1 MGLYIVKRIFGLVI
15 LWASLGFMFYQV
27 FDPDSK
33 LGLSSPNQILGFAI
47 FFDLQQRRCSYA
59 LTTPTMEDLRV
70 SLQSARHSF
79 LQTVTGCFDSS
90 SLMTVLTHS
99 ATPSTFPHSLH
110 LPFVQGGE
118 STAIKRLAFIM

>member
-1 MGLYIVKRIFGLVI
+1 MKLIVSFTLLGNRMGLYIVKRIFGLVI

-33 LGLSSPNQILGFAI
+33 LGLSSPNQIIGFAI
-47 FFDLQQRRCSYA
+47 LFDLQQRRCSYA

-79 LQTVTGCFDSS
+79 LQTVTGC
-90 SLMTVLTHS
+90 
-99 ATPSTFPHSLH
+99 TFPHSLH

>member
-1 MGLYIVKRIFGLVI
+1 
-15 LWASLGFMFYQV
+15 
-27 FDPDSK
+27 
-33 LGLSSPNQILGFAI
+33 
-47 FFDLQQRRCSYA
+47 
-59 LTTPTMEDLRV
+59 MEDLRV

-110 LPFVQGGE
+110 LSFVQGGE
-118 STAIKRLAFIM
+118 STAIKRVFKKYYKELDHSCDAGCYLAIAIKLRFHDIVFMPYANLD

>member
-1 MGLYIVKRIFGLVI
+1 
-15 LWASLGFMFYQV
+15 
-27 FDPDSK
+27 
-33 LGLSSPNQILGFAI
+33 
-47 FFDLQQRRCSYA
+47 
-59 LTTPTMEDLRV
+59 MEDLRV

-118 STAIKRLAFIM
+118 STATKRVFKKYVFAEGEEDSGGEIDKFEVKLSRRKNWITEIDVSHSDGFVWVSID